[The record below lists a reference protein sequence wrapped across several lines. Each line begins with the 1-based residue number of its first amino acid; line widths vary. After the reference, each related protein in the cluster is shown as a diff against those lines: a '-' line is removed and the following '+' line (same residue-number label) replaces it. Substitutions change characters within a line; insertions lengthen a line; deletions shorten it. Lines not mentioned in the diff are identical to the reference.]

1 MAPTTVTEGGLG
13 AVTAFA
19 ELWLKEWGDERRW
32 EGRGGEGRSGE
43 ERGGEGRSE
52 EERGRKEDFLFSRMQ
67 GLAWSL
73 IRRFVISSECLWY

>member
-32 EGRGGEGRSGE
+32 EGRGGKGRSGE

-52 EERGRKEDFLFSRMQ
+52 EERGREEDFFIFEDAGSCLVFD
-67 GLAWSL
+67 
-73 IRRFVISSECLWY
+73 SSICHIL